1 MFNHPPVISRFVGS
15 LRIPIKDT
23 LYCTDDI
30 LMVIGIPK
38 MTFNFKL
45 HERISR
51 HPIVIGEESVATFV
65 VFLLAS

>member
-1 MFNHPPVISRFVGS
+1 
-15 LRIPIKDT
+15 
-23 LYCTDDI
+23 
-30 LMVIGIPK
+30 MVIGIPK